1 MQTSE
6 QYQRQIA
13 QCRELFVAK
22 MGDYGPSWRILR
34 TPSLTDQIYI
44 KANRIRS
51 IEQKQVMLVNE
62 GIEGEFVG
70 IVNYAAMA
78 IIQLRL
84 GFAEKPDMS
93 KEEALQQ
100 YNTVVE
106 EAFALMQNKNHDY
119 DEAWRQMR
127 VSSLTDIILVKLLRI
142 KQIEDNKGNTTVS
155 EGMDANFFDII
166 NYAIFALIL
175 SSDHE

>member
-6 QYQRQIA
+6 QYQRVIA
-13 QCRELFVAK
+13 QCRELFIAK

-34 TPSLTDQIYI
+34 TPSLTDQLYI
-44 KANRIRS
+44 KANRVRS
-51 IEQKQVMLVNE
+51 IQQKQVMKVNE

-70 IVNYAAMA
+70 MVNYAAMA

-84 GFAEKPDMS
+84 GFAEKPDLN
-93 KEEALQQ
+93 KEEALLH
-100 YNTVVE
+100 YNQVVG
-106 EAFALMQNKNHDY
+106 EAFDLMQNKNHDY

-142 KQIEDNKGNTTVS
+142 KQIEDNMGNTTVS

-166 NYAIFALIL
+166 NYAVFALIL
-175 SSDHE
+175 LSED